1 MRSLVERGLR
11 RRGHEVVACGDAET
25 GLSAFRED
33 AFSLV
38 VLDWLLPGMDGL
50 ELCRWIRAA
59 PDGDHPLVLV
69 ITVQD
74 GPEHLSAVLDAGAD
88 DYLAKPF
95 TSEVLDVRLAIAER
109 RIVQAAEQRR
119 AVAELARNQSLA
131 AEAIARDELNRQQRM
146 LLDLVG
152 HELKTPLTSI
162 AGYSE
167 LLLRRTHSASFL
179 RQALE
184 MIHEG
189 CGRLSRIVSDIL
201 DLAEME
207 GGGITLVRS
216 PIDLRQALPKWIA
229 DVDADRRVEVVFA
242 PDLPEVLGD
251 YSRLARAVGLL
262 LRNALRFAPADRP
275 PCVEATAQ
283 ANSVAISVIDSGPGI
298 PADELPRVFEA
309 FYRTDHARKQ
319 ALPGPGLGLA
329 LVRHIAALHGGE
341 VHAESSLNKG
351 STFTLKIPAMHA

>member
-1 MRSLVERGLR
+1 MRKLVERGLR
-11 RRGHEVVACGDAET
+11 RRGHDVVACGDAEM
-25 GLSAFRED
+25 GLSLFRED

-74 GPEHLSAVLDAGAD
+74 RREHLAAVLDAGAD

-95 TSEVLDVRLAIAER
+95 TSEALDVRLAIAER

-119 AVAELARNQSLA
+119 AIAELARSQALA
-131 AEAIARDELNRQQRM
+131 AEAIARNEVNRQQRM

-152 HELKTPLTSI
+152 HELRTPLTSI
-162 AGYSE
+162 AGYSQ
-167 LLLRRTHSASFL
+167 LLLHRSHSESFL

-189 CGRLSRIVSDIL
+189 CGRLSRVISDIL

-207 GGGITLVRS
+207 SGGITLARS
-216 PIDLRQALPKWIA
+216 PIDLRQALPKWVA
-229 DVDADRRVEVVFA
+229 DVDSDRRVKVVFA
-242 PDLPEVLGD
+242 ADLPEVVGD
-251 YSRLARAVGLL
+251 YSRLERAVGLL

-283 ANSVAISVIDSGPGI
+283 RDSVAIRVSDSGPGI
-298 PADELPRVFEA
+298 PAEELPRVFEA

-351 STFTLKIPAMHA
+351 STFTLEIPTTHL

>member
-1 MRSLVERGLR
+1 M
-11 RRGHEVVACGDAET
+11 VACGDAET
-25 GLSAFRED
+25 GLSAFRDD

-59 PDGDHPLVLV
+59 PDGDHPLILV

-74 GPEHLSAVLDAGAD
+74 RPEHLTAVLDAGAD

-119 AVAELARNQSLA
+119 AVAELARSHMLA
-131 AEAIARDELNRQQRM
+131 AEASARTELNRQQRM
-146 LLDLVG
+146 MLDLVG

-162 AGYSE
+162 SGYSD
-167 LLLRRTHSASFL
+167 LLLQRSHSESFL

-184 MIHEG
+184 MIHQG
-189 CGRLSRIVSDIL
+189 CGRISRVLSDIL

-207 GGGITLVRS
+207 GGGVTLVPS
-216 PIDLRQALPKWIA
+216 PINLQRALPRWI
-229 DVDADRRVEVVFA
+229 DGVDPSRRVEVVIA
-242 PDLPEVLGD
+242 PELPEVLGD
-251 YSRLARAVGLL
+251 PIRLERAVVLL
-262 LRNALRFAPADRP
+262 LRNALRFAPPDRP
-275 PCVEATAQ
+275 PRVEAKSHDE
-283 ANSVAISVIDSGPGI
+283 SVAISVSDSGPGI
-298 PADELPRVFEA
+298 PAGELPRVFEA

-329 LVRHIAALHGGE
+329 LVRHIAALHNGE
-341 VHAESSLNKG
+341 VYAESSLNTG
-351 STFTLKIPAMHA
+351 STFTLQIPCNPRLTPGFGI